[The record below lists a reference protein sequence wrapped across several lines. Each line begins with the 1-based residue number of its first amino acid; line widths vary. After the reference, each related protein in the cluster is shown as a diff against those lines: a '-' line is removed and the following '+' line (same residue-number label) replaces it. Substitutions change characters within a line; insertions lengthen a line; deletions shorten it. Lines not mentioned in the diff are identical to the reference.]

1 MRKTLLATAVTLLLC
16 PFLVLL
22 ASGGSWTGVDET
34 VVEKYAAEAGRPA
47 REPLINTD
55 QGDLLLFV
63 FALAGAAG
71 GFVAG
76 YCFRDL
82 FGARGR
88 KAGEEKGV

>member
-1 MRKTLLATAVTLLLC
+1 MRKLLLATTVAVLLC
-16 PFLVLL
+16 PFLAL
-22 ASGGSWTGVDET
+22 AADGKSWTGVDET
-34 VVEKYAAEAGRPA
+34 VIEKYAAQAGRPA

-82 FGARGR
+82 FGPRGS
-88 KAGEEKGV
+88 KAKEEKGV

>member
-1 MRKTLLATAVTLLLC
+1 MRKSASAAAAVLLLC
-16 PFLVLL
+16 LL
-22 ASGGSWTGVDET
+22 WPLPGSGGSWTGVDET
-34 VVEKYAAEAGRPA
+34 VVEKYAAQAGRPA

-82 FGARGR
+82 FGRRGS
-88 KAGEEKGV
+88 KAKEEKGV

>member
-1 MRKTLLATAVTLLLC
+1 MRKLFLAMVVLLLLC
-16 PFLVLL
+16 LPGALP
-22 ASGGSWTGVDET
+22 AGEKSWTGVDET

-82 FGARGR
+82 VGPGGG
-88 KAGEEKGV
+88 KAKEEKGV

>member
-1 MRKTLLATAVTLLLC
+1 MRKSVSAAAAVLLLC
-16 PFLVLL
+16 FLWALPV
-22 ASGGSWTGVDET
+22 GGKSWTGVDET

-63 FALAGAAG
+63 FALAGAGG

-82 FGARGR
+82 FGPRGS
-88 KAGEEKGV
+88 KAKEEKGV